1 MKNLIINTLLATLL
15 MMDGWNVQ
23 AQNNNVW
30 KVDTV
35 TDGKGNKT
43 ITVYMQKN
51 VAEGNGNI
59 VTRDFDMAAFDE
71 ISIALSASVTYAVAD
86 KCSCRVT
93 LDENL
98 FECLDI
104 YQKGDCLRV
113 EMVKTLQQ
121 SDLKPTKF
129 LIELTAP
136 TLEEISLVGGGDFS
150 FVTPFE
156 APKLEISTAG
166 AYGVFFEQTS
176 TIQDFKMSLAGAGK
190 LVCEDLYSDRVDLNV
205 AGVGKLVCKN
215 LHSDYADLN
224 VAGAGAIV
232 IKAGAVKSADITVAG
247 SGSVE
252 TRCELET
259 MDYTITGT
267 GSGRIYYYGDV
278 KVKGTTMFGKIER
291 IDSESEK
298 NNKEKCCDEKQK
310 KSKNQAVTF

>member
-1 MKNLIINTLLATLL
+1 MNKKSFFAALLVFVAVLGAKAQTIIINENKSA
-15 MMDGWNVQ
+15 N
-23 AQNNNVW
+23 
-30 KVDTV
+30 TV
-35 TDGKGNKT
+35 
-43 ITVYMQKN
+43 
-51 VAEGNGNI
+51 EGNGNI
-59 VTRDFDMAAFDE
+59 VTRDYDMAAFDE
-71 ISIALSASVTYAVAD
+71 ISIVLSASVTYAVAD

-104 YQKGDCLRV
+104 YQKDDCLRV

-156 APKLEISTAG
+156 AQKLEVNMAG
-166 AYGVFFEQTS
+166 AYGVFFDETA

-190 LVCEDLYSDRVDLNV
+190 LVCENLHADHVNLAV
-205 AGVGKLVCKN
+205 AGPG
-215 LHSDYADLN
+215 SM
-224 VAGAGAIV
+224 V
-232 IKAGAVKSADITVAG
+232 IKEGKVKSADITVAG
-247 SGSVE
+247 TGSVE

-267 GSGRIYYYGDV
+267 GAGRIYYSGDV
-278 KVKGTTMFGKIER
+278 NVKGTTMFGKIER
-291 IDSESEK
+291 IDSKNEK
-298 NNKEKCCDEKQK
+298 NNKEKCCHE
-310 KSKNQAVTF
+310 KSKKTKN